1 MLGSCPDLLPTAFAS
16 GFDIVFVYYN
26 ETRSLLIGVGV
37 KLTHLGTALNL
48 CMTQKAPRAP
58 AENQNLFEQNHQ
70 GKITLTRT
78 VNKMP
83 QVARP
88 VATLI

>member
-1 MLGSCPDLLPTAFAS
+1 MSPAIDLVSFVSEAAQTASNAS
-16 GFDIVFVYYN
+16 AIQ
-26 ETRSLLIGVGV
+26 RSV
-37 KLTHLGTALNL
+37 H
-48 CMTQKAPRAP
+48 P